1 MRDEYMFETAEDCCE
16 KYFFI
21 QGEDCL
27 VKDICLDTVITLKP
41 PGSVSN
47 NPTYSP
53 VIGHAEISCES
64 KLWHPLTDY
73 TSCTNE

>member
-27 VKDICLDTVITLKP
+27 AKDICLDTVITLKP
-41 PGSVSN
+41 PGSL
-47 NPTYSP
+47 PT
-53 VIGHAEISCES
+53 S
-64 KLWHPLTDY
+64 KSFDCDLNIWHP
-73 TSCTNE
+73 SSGFQQCTNR